1 MTAGLI
7 MDPRLEQLHRGET
20 GQAPDGVVH
29 LPGRRAALIAAEE
42 LPGEERDLLVR
53 RHAAAD
59 GRPKAVDEQ
68 ARDARRPRPPQADVS
83 LAIVE
88 EEVPRLVDGDSTQ
101 ELGKD
106 GGAGTRGDAR

>member
-1 MTAGLI
+1 

-42 LPGEERDLLVR
+42 IAGEERDLLAR
-53 RHAAAD
+53 LHAASD
-59 GRPKAVDEQ
+59 GRPEAVDEQ
-68 ARDARRPRPPQADVS
+68 ARDARRPRPPQADVG

-88 EEVPRLVDGDSTQ
+88 EEVPGLVDVIRRRSPDRTGWPATS
-101 ELGKD
+101 
-106 GGAGTRGDAR
+106 ASRR